1 MTSRLGDKEF
11 WGQMEV
17 SSLKYMVRVLSLLVL
32 GWMGAINAQAAGI
45 GQESL
50 SLEGPM
56 VQGGLVH
63 GKTVP
68 GAMVWVD
75 GKKVRVSPQGIFLVG
90 FGRDASSTVKLV
102 ITYPNGKK
110 DHRVL
115 SIKKRKYK
123 IQRING
129 LPPRKVNPHKQDLT
143 RIQEDARLARAARK
157 LDAPRTDFEDGFTWP
172 VIGKITGVY
181 GSQRILNG
189 EPRRPHFGVDIAEAI
204 GTPVK
209 APAGGVVTL
218 AHPNMFF
225 SGATLILDHGHGL
238 SSTFLHLNKILVKKG
253 DRITQGDVIAELGE
267 SGRATGPHLDW
278 RMNLFTQRIDPQL
291 VVGPMP
297 AK

>member
-1 MTSRLGDKEF
+1 MGLR
-11 WGQMEV
+11 
-17 SSLKYMVRVLSLLVL
+17 SLKNMVRVLSLLVL
-32 GWMGAINAQAAGI
+32 GWMGAVAVQAAGV

-56 VQGGLVH
+56 VQGGLVQ

-68 GAMVWVD
+68 GAKVWVD
-75 GKKVRVSPQGIFLVG
+75 GRKVRVSSQGIFLVG
-90 FGRDASSTVKLV
+90 FGRDASPRVKLA

-110 DHRVL
+110 EHRVL

-123 IQRING
+123 VQRING
-129 LPPRKVNPHKQDLT
+129 LPPRKVNPHKRDLA
-143 RIQEDARLARAARK
+143 RIQEDARLAKAARM
-157 LDAPRTDFEDGFTWP
+157 LDAPRTDFEDGFIWP
-172 VIGKITGVY
+172 VTGKITGVY

-209 APAGGVVTL
+209 APAGGVITL

-253 DRITQGDVIAELGE
+253 DRIAQGDVIAELGT

-291 VVGPMP
+291 LVSPMP
-297 AK
+297 AR

>member
-1 MTSRLGDKEF
+1 MGK
-11 WGQMEV
+11 MEIQ
-17 SSLKYMVRVLSLLVL
+17 SLKTMVWVLSLLAL
-32 GWMGAINAQAAGI
+32 GWMGAISVQAAGV

-56 VQGGLVH
+56 VQGGLVQ
-63 GKTVP
+63 GKTAP
-68 GAMVWVD
+68 GAKVWVD
-75 GKKVRVSPQGIFLVG
+75 GRKVRVSPQGMFLVG
-90 FGRDASSTVKLV
+90 FGRDASPTVKLA
-102 ITYPNGKK
+102 IIWPNGKK
-110 DHRVL
+110 EHRVL
-115 SIKKRKYK
+115 SVKKRKYK

-129 LPPRKVNPHKQDLT
+129 LPPRKVNPHKGDLA
-143 RIQEDARLARAARK
+143 RIQEDARLAKAARK
-157 LDAPRTDFEDGFTWP
+157 LDAPRTDFEDGFIWP
-172 VIGKITGVY
+172 VVGKITGVY

-189 EPRRPHFGVDIAEAI
+189 EPRRPHFGVDISGAI

-238 SSTFLHLNKILVKKG
+238 SSTFLHLNKILVMTG
-253 DRITQGDVIAELGE
+253 DHITQGDVIAELGE

-278 RMNLFTQRIDPQL
+278 RMNLFAQRIDPQL
-291 VVGPMP
+291 LVGPMP

>member
-1 MTSRLGDKEF
+1 MGK
-11 WGQMEV
+11 MEMQ
-17 SSLKYMVRVLSLLVL
+17 SLKTMVWVLSLLAL
-32 GWMGAINAQAAGI
+32 GWMGAVSVQAAGV

-56 VQGGLVH
+56 VQGGLVQ
-63 GKTVP
+63 GKTAP
-68 GAMVWVD
+68 GAKVWVD
-75 GKKVRVSPQGIFLVG
+75 GRKVCVSPQGMFLVG
-90 FGRDASSTVKLV
+90 FGRDASPTVKLA
-102 ITYPNGKK
+102 ITWPNGKK
-110 DHRVL
+110 EHRVL
-115 SIKKRKYK
+115 SVKKRKYK

-129 LPPRKVNPHKQDLT
+129 LPPRKVNPHKRDLA
-143 RIQEDARLARAARK
+143 RIQEDARLAKAARK
-157 LDAPRTDFEDGFTWP
+157 LDAPRTDFEDGFIWP
-172 VIGKITGVY
+172 VNGKITGVY

-189 EPRRPHFGVDIAEAI
+189 EPRRPHFGVDISGAI

-225 SGATLILDHGHGL
+225 SEATLILDHGHGL

-253 DRITQGDVIAELGE
+253 DRITQGDVIAELGK

-291 VVGPMP
+291 LIGPMP